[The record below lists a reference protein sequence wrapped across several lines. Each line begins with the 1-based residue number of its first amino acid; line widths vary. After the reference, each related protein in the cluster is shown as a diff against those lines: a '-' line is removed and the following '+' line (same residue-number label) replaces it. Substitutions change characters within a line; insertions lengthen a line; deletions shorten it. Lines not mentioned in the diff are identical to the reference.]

1 MPVLAD
7 FRPHRFPDFLQYTTQ
22 ILHAEVGVFFDQT
35 NEFSYLHTVKSFQL
49 IERVYNYVGC
59 LKVPKREI
67 FVTELF
73 ILSDPI
79 WVGNLRTKP
88 KKLFV

>member
-1 MPVLAD
+1 LEGPYFTAARKAVDEL
-7 FRPHRFPDFLQYTTQ
+7 RLILFL
-22 ILHAEVGVFFDQT
+22 T
-35 NEFSYLHTVKSFQL
+35 NSQS
-49 IERVYNYVGC
+49 

-79 WVGNLRTKP
+79 WVGDLRTETKKP
-88 KKLFV
+88 SV

>member
-1 MPVLAD
+1 MYCITDTAK
-7 FRPHRFPDFLQYTTQ
+7 Q
-22 ILHAEVGVFFDQT
+22 
-35 NEFSYLHTVKSFQL
+35 
-49 IERVYNYVGC
+49 

-79 WVGNLRTKP
+79 WVGDLRNEP
-88 KKLFV
+88 KKPFV

>member
-1 MPVLAD
+1 MTWAVGP
-7 FRPHRFPDFLQYTTQ
+7 FG
-22 ILHAEVGVFFDQT
+22 LHHTLKDAENYGGEDQ
-35 NEFSYLHTVKSFQL
+35 S
-49 IERVYNYVGC
+49 

-79 WVGNLRTKP
+79 WVGDLRTESKKP
-88 KKLFV
+88 FV

>member
-1 MPVLAD
+1 MTCELLQKDSKAIHD
-7 FRPHRFPDFLQYTTQ
+7 FNN
-22 ILHAEVGVFFDQT
+22 A
-35 NEFSYLHTVKSFQL
+35 
-49 IERVYNYVGC
+49 

-79 WVGNLRTKP
+79 WVGDLRNEP
-88 KKLFV
+88 KKPFV

>member
-1 MPVLAD
+1 M
-7 FRPHRFPDFLQYTTQ
+7 
-22 ILHAEVGVFFDQT
+22 I
-35 NEFSYLHTVKSFQL
+35 
-49 IERVYNYVGC
+49 YNYELFMNIPLVF

-79 WVGNLRTKP
+79 WVGDLRTEP
-88 KKLFV
+88 KKPFV

>member
-1 MPVLAD
+1 MKKKIIFWISPQVAY
-7 FRPHRFPDFLQYTTQ
+7 PDEFTSCEKREQK
-22 ILHAEVGVFFDQT
+22 ILMLGHLWAP
-35 NEFSYLHTVKSFQL
+35 
-49 IERVYNYVGC
+49 

-79 WVGNLRTKP
+79 WVGDMRTEPEKP
-88 KKLFV
+88 FV

>member
-1 MPVLAD
+1 MNKK
-7 FRPHRFPDFLQYTTQ
+7 
-22 ILHAEVGVFFDQT
+22 G
-35 NEFSYLHTVKSFQL
+35 
-49 IERVYNYVGC
+49 

-79 WVGNLRTKP
+79 WVGDLRNEP
-88 KKLFV
+88 KKLLV